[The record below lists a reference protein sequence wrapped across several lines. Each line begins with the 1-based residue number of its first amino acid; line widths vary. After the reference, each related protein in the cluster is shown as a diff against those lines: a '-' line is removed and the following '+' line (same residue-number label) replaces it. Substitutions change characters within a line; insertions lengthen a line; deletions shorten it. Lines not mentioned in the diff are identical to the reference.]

1 MNTEKL
7 EFCSNILARM
17 DKEVQKRD
25 EIYKHGVDLAN
36 YHSEYFHCL
45 LDSLI
50 FILEDE
56 SFREDIEWYLFEKP
70 RDNERYYVIDGKKVS
85 VEDPKTFLTIN
96 FLLKNNMG

>member
-7 EFCSNILARM
+7 KFCSHILARM
-17 DKEVQKRD
+17 DNEVQKRD

-36 YHSEYFHCL
+36 YENEYFQCL
-45 LDSLI
+45 MDSLI

-70 RDNERYYVIDGKKVS
+70 RDNERYYVIDGEKVS

-96 FLLKNNMG
+96 FNLKNNMK